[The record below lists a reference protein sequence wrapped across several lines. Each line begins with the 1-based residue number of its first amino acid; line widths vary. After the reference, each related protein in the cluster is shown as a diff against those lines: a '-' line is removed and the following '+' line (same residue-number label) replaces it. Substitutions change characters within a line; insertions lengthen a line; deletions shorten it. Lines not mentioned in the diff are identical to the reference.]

1 MSVVDGKELVID
13 DSSQDLQV
21 GLMVRHREMS
31 TFEESEN
38 ENEKSDLFLLSGG
51 DKKTDSA
58 VVTDSIQVGEKR
70 KRTEEN
76 DSGSDIEIL

>member
-1 MSVVDGKELVID
+1 MSVVDGKELMID

-51 DKKTDSA
+51 DQKIDSV
-58 VVTDSIQVGEKR
+58 VVTDSTQVGEKR
-70 KRTEEN
+70 KRKEEN